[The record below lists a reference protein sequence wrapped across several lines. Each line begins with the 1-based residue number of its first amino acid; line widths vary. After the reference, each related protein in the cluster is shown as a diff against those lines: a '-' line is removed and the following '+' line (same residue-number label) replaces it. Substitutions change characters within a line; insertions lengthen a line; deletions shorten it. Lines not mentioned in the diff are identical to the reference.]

1 MEIGYVCVIPSIE
14 DNGHGQ
20 MQGTPV
26 NPTIKY
32 SQWWNQSRNGNLLKM
47 RFKTNQATD
56 LMNDL

>member
-1 MEIGYVCVIPSIE
+1 MERGYVCVIPSKE

-26 NPTIKY
+26 NPTIKH
-32 SQWWNQSRNGNLLKM
+32 SKWWKSRNGNLLKM